1 MPQEVTINGKR
12 YLEYT
17 PQELEAVRLE
27 QLTQQYLKRG
37 QFKFASSNHVVNNGK
52 PYRQANKT
60 QT

>member
-1 MPQEVTINGKR
+1 MPQEVIINGKR

-37 QFKFASSNHVVNNGK
+37 QFKFASSNHTTSNGK
-52 PYRQANKT
+52 SYKQTNKIPT
-60 QT
+60 